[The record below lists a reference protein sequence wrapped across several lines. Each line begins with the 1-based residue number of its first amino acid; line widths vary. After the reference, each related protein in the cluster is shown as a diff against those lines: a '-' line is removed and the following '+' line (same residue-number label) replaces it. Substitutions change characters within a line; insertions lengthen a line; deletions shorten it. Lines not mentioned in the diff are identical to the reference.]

1 MALTDPLPL
10 RLHRAASITSRTSRT
25 GDPEAAGAQ
34 SACVEVAWR
43 IVMLE
48 KALLALL
55 AGKERAAEHAWR
67 VLSIDWS

>member
-1 MALTDPLPL
+1 MALTDPLPP

-25 GDPEAAGAQ
+25 GDPEAAGVQ
-34 SACVEVAWR
+34 SDCVEVAWC